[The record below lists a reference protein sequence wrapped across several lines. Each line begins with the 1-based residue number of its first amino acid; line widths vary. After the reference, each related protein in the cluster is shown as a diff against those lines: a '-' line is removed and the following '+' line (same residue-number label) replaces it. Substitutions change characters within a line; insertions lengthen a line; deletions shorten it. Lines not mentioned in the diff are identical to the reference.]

1 MARYA
6 MQRLALL
13 LATAFGVVTITFILS
28 RLRGSNAELML
39 GARPT
44 AEQIAAARD
53 ALGLNDPLIV
63 QYFHYIGKAVRG
75 DFGLS
80 LVTGQLVTS
89 EIATRFPA
97 TLEIVLPALVLSVCL
112 GVLLGVISAVREGQA
127 VDNATRLMAFVGIA
141 MPTFFLA
148 IALQL
153 VFHGYFGLLPLQGRI
168 ASDMRLD
175 EPFPAVT
182 GLFLV
187 DTLLAGRWGAFASAL
202 QHLVLPVLTLTF
214 GLVAVVQRYTR
225 NLMLEALKSEYVRTA
240 VAYGLPARHIHF
252 RYSLR
257 ATLVPLVT
265 VIGLTFGYLLG
276 GSIVV
281 EYVFDWPGVGSYV
294 VNAVVVNDTNAA
306 LGVTLVLSLTY
317 LAINLVV
324 DLTYHWLDPRLK
336 VG

>member
-1 MARYA
+1 
-6 MQRLALL
+6 
-13 LATAFGVVTITFILS
+13 
-28 RLRGSNAELML
+28 
-39 GARPT
+39 
-44 AEQIAAARD
+44 
-53 ALGLNDPLIV
+53 
-63 QYFHYIGKAVRG
+63 
-75 DFGLS
+75 
-80 LVTGQLVTS
+80 
-89 EIATRFPA
+89 
-97 TLEIVLPALVLSVCL
+97 
-112 GVLLGVISAVREGQA
+112 
-127 VDNATRLMAFVGIA
+127 
-141 MPTFFLA
+141 
-148 IALQL
+148 
-153 VFHGYFGLLPLQGRI
+153 
-168 ASDMRLD
+168 MRLD
-175 EPFPAVT
+175 QPFPIVT

-187 DTLLAGRWGAFASAL
+187 DTLLAGRWGAFVSAV
-202 QHLVLPVLTLTF
+202 QHLMLPVLTLTF

-225 NLMLEALKSEYVRTA
+225 NLMLEALKSEHVRTA
-240 VAYGLPARHIHF
+240 LAYGLPARHIHF